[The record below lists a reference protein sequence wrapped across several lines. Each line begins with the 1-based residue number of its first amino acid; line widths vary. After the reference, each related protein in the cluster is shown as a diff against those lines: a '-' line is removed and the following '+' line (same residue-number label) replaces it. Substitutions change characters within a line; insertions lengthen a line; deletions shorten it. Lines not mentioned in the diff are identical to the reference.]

1 MTDVQGIIY
10 AYETD
15 SALGELTT
23 HRTSASLPVGGRY
36 RLIDFILS
44 NMVSAGMRDVGVI
57 MQRDYQSLLDHLG
70 SGKAWDLSRRSG
82 GLRLLPPFG
91 LPESHTGD
99 YRGRMEALS
108 AVESYVRDIRHEN
121 VLLAAGNLLAN
132 IDLHEALAAHIRS
145 GAAVTAVCSDGEPA
159 PRTHRYFPESDGFS
173 SRLLC
178 SVGQESGGVASLEA
192 YFIKRELIL
201 EMIERCHTQ
210 AKLHFHR
217 DALLDWM
224 SGGNRVNVYVHKGF
238 ARLIETV
245 GGYYSA
251 NMELLRPQTQASIFP
266 PSRPIRTKERA
277 DVSTYYG
284 EESRACN
291 CMVADGCYIEGDIED
306 CVLFRGV
313 RVEKGAQLRGCIVM
327 QDSVIGRNTL
337 LKSVIVDKDARLG
350 AGLTLAA
357 RPELPLVVPKGSV
370 LD

>member
-1 MTDVQGIIY
+1 MTDVQGLIY
-10 AYETD
+10 AYETE

-44 NMVSAGMRDVGVI
+44 NMVHAGLRDVGVI

-70 SGKAWDLSRRSG
+70 SGKAWDLSRRTG

-91 LPESHTGD
+91 LPDSHTGD
-99 YRGRMEALS
+99 YRGRMEALG
-108 AVESYVRDIRHEN
+108 AVRSYVQDIRCEN
-121 VLLAAGNLLAN
+121 VCLAPGNLLAN
-132 IDLHEALAAHIRS
+132 IDLQAALAQHVRS
-145 GAAVTAVCSDGEPA
+145 GALVTAVCSDGEPA
-159 PRTHRYFPESDGFS
+159 PRCHRYFPEADGFS
-173 SRLLC
+173 AQLLC
-178 SVGQESGGVASLEA
+178 SVGKESGGVASTEV
-192 YFIKRELIL
+192 YIIRRELLL
-201 EMIERCHTQ
+201 EMIERCHRQ

-217 DALLDWM
+217 DALLGWM
-224 SGGNRVNVYVHKGF
+224 ADGNRVNVYVHRGF

-245 GGYYSA
+245 KDYYAA
-251 NMELLRPQTQASIFP
+251 NMELLQPATQVSLFP
-266 PSRPIRTKERA
+266 PERPVRTKERA

-284 EESRACN
+284 EESRVRN

-327 QDSVIGRNTL
+327 QDSVIGRDSL

-370 LD
+370 LE

>member
-1 MTDVQGIIY
+1 MTDVQGLIY
-10 AYETD
+10 AYETE

-91 LPESHTGD
+91 LPDSHTGD

-108 AVESYVRDIRHEN
+108 AVESYVRDVRHEN
-121 VLLAAGNLLAN
+121 ILLAPGNLLAN
-132 IDLHEALAAHIRS
+132 IDLGEALAQHIRS

-159 PRTHRYFPESDGFS
+159 SGTHRYFPEADGFS

-178 SVGQESGGVASLEA
+178 SVGKEKGGVASLEV
-192 YFIKRELIL
+192 YFIKRELLL
-201 EMIERCHTQ
+201 EMIGRCHME

-217 DALLDWM
+217 DAMLEWM
-224 SGGNRVNVYVHKGF
+224 AAGNRVNVYVHKGF
-238 ARLIETV
+238 ARLIETAR
-245 GGYYSA
+245 GYYDA
-251 NMELLRPQTQASIFP
+251 NMEMLLPKTQATIFP
-266 PSRPIRTKERA
+266 PQRPIRTKERA

-284 EESRACN
+284 EDSRVRN
-291 CMVADGCYIEGDIED
+291 CMVADGCYIEGEIED
-306 CVLFRGV
+306 CILFRGV

-327 QDSVIGRNTL
+327 QDSVVGRDSL
-337 LKSVIVDKDARLG
+337 LRCVILDKNVRVG
-350 AGLTLAA
+350 RGLTLAS
-357 RPELPLVVPKGSV
+357 RPELPLVVPKDSV
-370 LD
+370 LE

>member
-1 MTDVQGIIY
+1 MTDVQGLIY
-10 AYETD
+10 AYETE

-44 NMVSAGMRDVGVI
+44 NMVSAGIRDVGVI

-91 LPESHTGD
+91 LPDSHTGD
-99 YRGRMEALS
+99 YRGRMEALG
-108 AVESYVRDIRHEN
+108 AVESYVRDIRSET
-121 VLLAAGNLLAN
+121 VLLAPGNLLAN
-132 IDLHEALAAHIRS
+132 IDLGAAIDAHMRS

-159 PRTHRYFPESDGFS
+159 QRCHRYFPDADGLS
-173 SRLLC
+173 SKLLC
-178 SVGQESGGVASLEA
+178 SVDGENGGVASTEVYL
-192 YFIKRELIL
+192 IRRELLL
-201 EMIERCHTQ
+201 EMIDRCHTQ

-217 DALLDWM
+217 DALLEWM
-224 SGGNRVNVYVHKGF
+224 AAGNRVNIYVHKGF

-245 GGYYSA
+245 RDYYSA
-251 NMELLRPQTQASIFP
+251 NMELLQPKTQASVFP

-284 EESRACN
+284 EESRVRN
-291 CMVADGCYIEGDIED
+291 CMVADGCYIEGEIED

-313 RVEKGAQLRGCIVM
+313 HVEKGARLRGCIVM
-327 QDSVIGRNTL
+327 QDSVIGRDSL
-337 LKSVIVDKDARLG
+337 LRWVIVDKDARFG
-350 AGLTLAA
+350 RGLTLSS

>member
-1 MTDVQGIIY
+1 MTDVQGLIY
-10 AYETD
+10 AYETE

-44 NMVSAGMRDVGVI
+44 NMVGAGVRDVGVI

-91 LPESHTGD
+91 LPDSHTGD
-99 YRGRMEALS
+99 YRGRMEALG
-108 AVESYVRDIRHEN
+108 AVESYVRDIRCEN
-121 VLLAAGNLLAN
+121 VLLAPGNLLAN
-132 IDLHEALAAHIRS
+132 IDLHEALTAHIRS

-159 PRTHRYFPESDGFS
+159 KRCHRYFPEADGCS

-178 SVGQESGGVASLEA
+178 SVGKESGGVASTEV
-192 YFIKRELIL
+192 YFIRRELLL
-201 EMIERCHTQ
+201 EMIERCHMQ

-217 DALLDWM
+217 DALLAWM
-224 SGGNRVNVYVHKGF
+224 ADGNRVNVYVHKGF

-245 GGYYSA
+245 RDYYDA
-251 NMELLRPQTQASIFP
+251 NMELLQPKTQASLFP
-266 PSRPIRTKERA
+266 PQRPIRTKERA

-284 EESRACN
+284 EESRVHN

-327 QDSVIGRNTL
+327 QDSVIGRDSL
-337 LKSVIVDKDARLG
+337 LRSVIVDKDARLG
-350 AGLTLAA
+350 RALTLSA

-370 LD
+370 LE